1 MVCPYLDIAWPYL
14 VALANLSNGL
24 WTLLLFRFLWRFF
37 EQHVQFD
44 PRRCC
49 SADVGALD
57 FLFFLFVSLR
67 LFVRNV
73 VVYRNVCWCPVQL
86 CVALIIFSTGSAC
99 ALNYLLQHW
108 SGCGNPRDGDWN
120 NAHFTSSRWVE
131 SSTKV
136 EWISEDWCK
145 VVSRFIHKFKGTRY
159 TWI

>member
-1 MVCPYLDIAWPYL
+1 MGGNCFHSTMQPWIDMVMVCPYLDIAWPYL

-24 WTLLLFRFLWRFF
+24 WILLLFRFLWRFF

-44 PRRCC
+44 PRRRC

-73 VVYRNVCWCPVQL
+73 VVYRNVCWCPAQL

-99 ALNYLLQHW
+99 ALTYLSPTLKWLWKPERRRLEQRTLYLVPI
-108 SGCGNPRDGDWN
+108 GRILD
-120 NAHFTSSRWVE
+120 E
-131 SSTKV
+131 S
-136 EWISEDWCK
+136 WMNLW
-145 VVSRFIHKFKGTRY
+145 RLM
-159 TWI
+159 